1 MRISDWSSDVC
12 SSDLLFQIATG
23 DGEDADHHA
32 QSNLPGAQRKAN
44 KAQEAASA
52 PDPWSGP
59 LGKMQLKAEMRELSK
74 RMNGN
79 ALGTTG
85 DLEAVQEEYADVIE
99 QAKRDLPDWW
109 QGYDDTRKRLQATL
123 MVGPASHHEEAA
135 E

>member
-1 MRISDWSSDVC
+1 MVLASMGPQAFGSAQSYAMKQFERA
-12 SSDLLFQIATG
+12 LFQIATG

-79 ALGTTG
+79 ALGTT
-85 DLEAVQEEYADVIE
+85 D
-99 QAKRDLPDWW
+99 
-109 QGYDDTRKRLQATL
+109 RKS
-123 MVGPASHHEEAA
+123 VV
-135 E
+135 